1 MTDAMALGRG
11 PRIPSPGPPGTL
23 PTDRKREFAIDRHLD
38 EQGRLVVGA
47 GGEADVF
54 SAQVELQEIVAEAVT
69 TGRTLIFDLR
79 GVEVLDL
86 HAIEVLAV
94 AARALGAN
102 GAAVV
107 VRNASASVE
116 HTMRLSGLDD
126 RLRIERFSPARAAG
140 DEPRA
145 DADSSAAAE

>member
-86 HAIEVLAV
+86 HGRWAPT
-94 AARALGAN
+94 AL
-102 GAAVV
+102 
-107 VRNASASVE
+107 RW
-116 HTMRLSGLDD
+116 
-126 RLRIERFSPARAAG
+126 
-140 DEPRA
+140 
-145 DADSSAAAE
+145 SSATRPHRWNIR